1 MMTITSVE
9 MNDRQW
15 ERWISKHDPGVEAL
29 KQTHERVEF
38 PAEVKSSQE
47 CFVEIDT
54 KTGKGKAIWV
64 PKQNYQF
71 SVFS

>member
-1 MMTITSVE
+1 MTITSAK
-9 MNDRQW
+9 MNAPNW
-15 ERWISKHDPGVEAL
+15 ENRTSKHDPGFEAL

-38 PAEVKSSQE
+38 PTEIKSYQE
-47 CFVEIDT
+47 CFVEIDIN
-54 KTGKGKAIWV
+54 TGKGKAIWV